1 MSTTKKILAAGL
13 SPLLFLTHAAGQEP
27 GAQANQESEPRAKQQ
42 SEQPTV
48 LPEVLVTASGG
59 FEEDLF
65 HVPYSAATITADE
78 LRLRARTMSEALTS
92 QPSVMVQK
100 TAYGQSSPYIR
111 GLTGY
116 HNVLLVDGVRLN
128 HSVMRSGPNQY
139 WSSVDLYS
147 IDRLELLK
155 GPQGVL
161 YGSNAVGGVV
171 NAVGP
176 QPEFLDGSDGFVGG
190 GGVFTRWSSAEDSYT
205 IRLQG
210 EMHSQDWSLNVGQ
223 TLQGF
228 GDLRG
233 GDDVGTQRNTGYDH
247 QGTDVR
253 LAYRL
258 EDGVV
263 LSMGIQHDEMDDV
276 PRTHKTID
284 GLDWHGLNVGSEI
297 YRIHDQTRDLYY
309 LRGEWQ
315 DAGGWADAAQITL
328 SLHRHDE
335 TRDRMKGSGGVATG
349 GDFQGFGV
357 DDLGFTAR
365 FEADGAW
372 NDRWSY
378 GVEIHRESVDSFKRK
393 YDANG
398 HYTSTSIQGPVAA
411 DATYTTMAV
420 YAQNELYLSNQ
431 WSLIPGVRMS
441 RVEVD
446 VDRVEDPDTGL
457 PTAFTRD
464 FDAAVG
470 SVRALWSRDQDLM
483 AFAGLS
489 QGFRA
494 PSLYDL
500 TSLDETSVTETPNFD
515 LDAEKFLQFEVG
527 GRGRDGAWS
536 WDASA
541 FQTWISDMIVR
552 SPENPTG
559 GSVLKHNNDGW
570 VHGMEAKL
578 AYRWSQEVQTELWG
592 GWMDGEVDQ
601 LLPDGTEVAR
611 STTRLMP
618 LSARLTTR
626 YQQHDTPWWAEA
638 YVWAV
643 DGQNDLSLRDE
654 RDTTR
659 IPDTDG
665 DGFADGTPG
674 FTIVGVRGGY
684 QLREGAVLT
693 VALEN
698 VGDVDYRVHGSGVN
712 GAGMNLIVGLDL
724 RF

>member
-1 MSTTKKILAAGL
+1 MNQATKLLAVGV
-13 SPLLFLTHAAGQEP
+13 SPLLALTQ
-27 GAQANQESEPRAKQQ
+27 AQAQEAEGQQ
-42 SEQPTV
+42 KDTKV

-65 HVPYSAATITADE
+65 NVPYSAATIDALE

-100 TAYGQSSPYIR
+100 TAYGMSSPYIR

-128 HSVMRSGPNQY
+128 HSVMRAGPNQY
-139 WSSVDLYS
+139 WSTVDMYGVE
-147 IDRLELLK
+147 RLELLK

-161 YGSNAVGGVV
+161 YGSDAVGGVV

-176 QPEFLDGSDGFVGG
+176 QPQFLEHGDGFSGS
-190 GGVFTRWSSAEDSYT
+190 GGVYTRWSSAESSYT
-205 IRLQG
+205 IRMEG
-210 EMHSQDWSLNVGQ
+210 AMHSQDWSLNLGQ

-233 GDDVGTQRNTGYDH
+233 GKDVGTQRNTGYDH
-247 QGTDVR
+247 QGTDLK
-253 LAYRL
+253 LAHRL
-258 EDGVV
+258 EDGVMI
-263 LSMGIQHDEMDDV
+263 SAGIQHDKLDDV

-284 GLDWHGLNVGSEI
+284 GIDWHHLNVGSEI

-315 DAGGWADAAQITL
+315 DAGGWADAASITL

-335 TRDRMKGSGGVATG
+335 TRDRMKGSSGVATG
-349 GDFQGFGV
+349 GDFQGFTV
-357 DDLGFTAR
+357 DDIGLTAR

-378 GVEIHRESVDSFKRK
+378 GFEYHRENVDSFKRK

-398 HYTSTSIQGPVAA
+398 DYTSTSIQGPVAA
-411 DATYTTMAV
+411 DATYTTLAV
-420 YAQNELYLSNQ
+420 YAQDEIFLDDQ
-431 WSLIPGVRMS
+431 WSLIPGVRIS
-441 RVEVD
+441 RIEVD

-457 PTAFTRD
+457 PTAFSRD

-470 SVRALWSRDQDLM
+470 SVRAMWNRDANLM

-500 TSLDETSVTETPNFD
+500 TSLDETSVSESPNFD

-541 FQTWISDMIVR
+541 YQTWISDMIVR
-552 SPENPTG
+552 SPENATG
-559 GSVLKHNNDGW
+559 GDVIKHNNDGW
-570 VHGMEAKL
+570 IHGVEAMIS
-578 AYRWSQEVQTELWG
+578 YNWSSEIQTELWG

-601 LLPDGTEVAR
+601 LLPGGAEVSR

-626 YQQHDTPWWAEA
+626 YQQQDAPWWAEG

-684 QLREGAVLT
+684 QLRDGAVMT

-712 GAGMNLIVGLDL
+712 GAGLNLIVGLDL